1 MCGKKAHQFLL
12 TSDDGD
18 QRQIKHGSGTFRSG
32 SETAGIDKSMSGMQ
46 RRKRWE
52 MMSRGW
58 ERGGRDGNGRGR
70 GGGGL
75 EGGGRR
81 RRRGVGDRK

>member
-18 QRQIKHGSGTFRSG
+18 RRQIKHGSGTFRSG

-58 ERGGRDGNGRGR
+58 ECGGREGKR
-70 GGGGL
+70 GGGL
-75 EGGGRR
+75 EGGG
-81 RRRGVGDRK
+81 GDRK